1 MKMEKQDKSPLF
13 KKAAIRKMRTTK
25 SGEQMY
31 MNNPD
36 GTRTSHLM
44 AYAEVSNKKGK
55 KRFAVYP
62 TVAPKPGKELSRNPS
77 DWQSQSGAEA
87 NKRGE
92 AIFVRR
98 EKKAQKLSAGSWK
111 KGQERREAMR
121 NYREDK
127 RAERKANRKK

>member
-1 MKMEKQDKSPLF
+1 MNMTKQDKSPLF

-62 TVAPKPGKELSRNPS
+62 TVAPKTGKELSRNPS

-111 KGQERREAMR
+111 KGQERRD
-121 NYREDK
+121 YREDK